1 MSSIFDIVK
10 EDLMDYTFLI
20 SMIILLAIPLFNI
33 ILYKDKEDYGGYDE
47 RQEIVRG
54 KAFKYGFLTMVSV
67 EGIMLL
73 KEQTD
78 GISIECNV
86 LMMAGILIGV
96 LVVVL
101 YCIWNDA
108 YWQLKQKPMPFVCML
123 GAVALS
129 NMFIAK
135 GKTIVENGIVTWEG
149 SNPVF
154 MAVFF
159 SIILINVIIKMYIDK
174 KKDQ

>member
-1 MSSIFDIVK
+1 
-10 EDLMDYTFLI
+10 MDYTFLI
-20 SMIILLAIPLFNI
+20 FMIILLAIPLFNI
-33 ILYKDKEDYGGYDE
+33 ILYKEKEDYGGYDE

-54 KAFKYGFLTMVSV
+54 KAFKYGFLTLVSV

-123 GAVALS
+123 GAIALC
-129 NMFIAK
+129 NMFNAR

>member
-1 MSSIFDIVK
+1 MQCSYDGWYSDWCTCCGAVLYLERRI
-10 EDLMDYTFLI
+10 
-20 SMIILLAIPLFNI
+20 LAI
-33 ILYKDKEDYGGYDE
+33 
-47 RQEIVRG
+47 
-54 KAFKYGFLTMVSV
+54 KA
-67 EGIMLL
+67 
-73 KEQTD
+73 
-78 GISIECNV
+78 
-86 LMMAGILIGV
+86 
-96 LVVVL
+96 
-101 YCIWNDA
+101 
-108 YWQLKQKPMPFVCML
+108 KPMPFVCML
-123 GAVALS
+123 GTVALS

>member
-123 GAVALS
+123 GTVALS

-135 GKTIVENGIVTWEG
+135 GKTIVANGIVTWDG
-149 SNPVF
+149 SSPVF

>member
-33 ILYKDKEDYGGYDE
+33 ILYKEKEDYGGYDE

-78 GISIECNV
+78 GC
-86 LMMAGILIGV
+86 L
-96 LVVVL
+96 L
-101 YCIWNDA
+101 YTSDA
-108 YWQLKQKPMPFVCML
+108 ADDTSEV
-123 GAVALS
+123 
-129 NMFIAK
+129 
-135 GKTIVENGIVTWEG
+135 
-149 SNPVF
+149 
-154 MAVFF
+154 
-159 SIILINVIIKMYIDK
+159 
-174 KKDQ
+174 

>member
-1 MSSIFDIVK
+1 
-10 EDLMDYTFLI
+10 MDYTFLI

-33 ILYKDKEDYGGYDE
+33 ILYKEKEDYGGYDE

-54 KAFKYGFLTMVSV
+54 KAFKYGFLTLVSV

-86 LMMAGILIGV
+86 LIGV

>member
-135 GKTIVENGIVTWEG
+135 GIVTWEG

>member
-1 MSSIFDIVK
+1 
-10 EDLMDYTFLI
+10 MDYTFLI

-33 ILYKDKEDYGGYDE
+33 ILYKEKEDYGGYDE

-54 KAFKYGFLTMVSV
+54 KAFKYGFLTLVSV

-86 LMMAGILIGV
+86 L
-96 LVVVL
+96 VVL